1 MAETLFR
8 QWFLDKK
15 TTVGKLGSL
24 ISETFGGEWGKENPM
39 GDFNYPVYCLRGTDI
54 ADLQLGLAKRTPLRY
69 IKEKKYK
76 KIELQNG
83 DLIMEISGGSD
94 EQSTGRTILID
105 EDVKSLFDHPLI
117 FSNFCRVMR
126 PVNPEFGLYLI
137 CYIFMLYK
145 QGEFYNLENG
155 SSGIRNLDYKA
166 FLYELDY
173 ELHEHSDMI
182 RI

>member
-1 MAETLFR
+1 
-8 QWFLDKK
+8 
-15 TTVGKLGSL
+15 
-24 ISETFGGEWGKENPM
+24 
-39 GDFNYPVYCLRGTDI
+39 
-54 ADLQLGLAKRTPLRY
+54 
-69 IKEKKYK
+69 
-76 KIELQNG
+76 
-83 DLIMEISGGSD
+83 MEISGGSD

-173 ELHEHSDMI
+173 ELHEHSDISEFSKKIKPYMDRMSKNKLQI
-182 RI
+182 RTLEKLRDTLLPMLMSGEVRVKY